1 MASSCRHL
9 MVVSLVLASF
19 LSLSVGLAVMSIDL
33 GAEFMKIAIVKPGV
47 PMEIVL
53 NTESSRKTR
62 TIVAFRDGERQFANE
77 AYNTGIR
84 FPRKAF
90 SYLTHVIGRD
100 FDDPQVQL
108 YKERFPYYDI
118 LKDETRGT
126 VLFKIDEETFYSP
139 EELLAMILDSAK
151 EYAEAFAEQPITDV
165 VITVP
170 PYYNQVER
178 KAVLHAAQ
186 MVKLNVLQLMSNNAA
201 VALNFGVFRR
211 KNFNST
217 MQYYMFYDMGATSTV
232 ATVVGYQVVKVKE
245 GTRVDTHP
253 QLSIKGV
260 GFDRTFGGLGISMRL
275 RDHLAKA
282 FNAQKKTKTDVF
294 TNERAMAKLL
304 KESDRVKKVL
314 SANNDHYAQV
324 EGLLDEKDFRHK
336 VTREELEELCS
347 DLLTK
352 VTKPMEEAL
361 KISEITMGEI
371 TDVILMGGATRMP
384 KVQDELMQFVN
395 RQELGKSIN
404 TDEAAA
410 MGAVYQAAYLGK
422 GFKVKT
428 FSVKDGTIYPIV
440 VDFEKHRNAEE
451 TMDAGRIIRRTLFGR
466 MNPFPQKKVMTFNK
480 HYADFSFTV
489 GYGDLSFLP
498 EQDQKSFKTLTLAN
512 VTLKGVED
520 AYKKHGES
528 SDNKGIKAHFR
539 MDDSGLLH
547 LDKVESVFE
556 KMQDPEEV
564 KKDESAWSKI
574 GSALGGLFGT
584 SNEKKDSVVE
594 TDHTP
599 DAEGKKEESTTDKES
614 KEKGTKDKTDSK
626 TSESKTT
633 DSKTSKSESTESKTS
648 ESESTESKTSE
659 SEKKEE
665 KPTDTPEEKQREKK
679 TEKEKS
685 DEKPADEQTEKTDDK
700 EEKQKDEAN
709 KTNERKDK
717 KEKKEKKGKDKKDKK
732 DKKSDAEKKAEK
744 EAKEKE
750 EEEAKKPKIVTIKEN
765 ITVEIESF
773 DIPGIPKDNMKESR
787 KRLASLKA
795 RDQEKKELEAA
806 KNELEAYIFDA
817 QDKFT
822 QKDYV
827 QCSTEEER
835 DVIVKAL
842 AAASDWLYEQPD
854 DAKKT
859 AYTDKLKELVTAT
872 KDVVIRVREMQE
884 RPKALDAMKSMLN
897 HSKVFL
903 ATIKNL
909 TTLEDPMFTEVEITT
924 LEKLI
929 TNTVDWLKS
938 SKAEQKKLKNHENP
952 KLLVEDIALKIQ
964 ALDREVKYL
973 VNKAKYYK
981 PKPKPSEKGK
991 SNETVSDGGKDS
1003 ANKTEEDKKST
1014 NEKSESDKESTNE
1027 KPDSDSSTQPPETLD
1042 IPPVVPTIPKTDD
1055 KKSDETLQID
1065 ASETVDQEKSEHS
1078 EL

>member
-395 RQELGKSIN
+395 REKQVALERQELGKSIN

-599 DAEGKKEESTTDKES
+599 DA
-614 KEKGTKDKTDSK
+614 
-626 TSESKTT
+626 
-633 DSKTSKSESTESKTS
+633 
-648 ESESTESKTSE
+648 
-659 SEKKEE
+659 
-665 KPTDTPEEKQREKK
+665 
-679 TEKEKS
+679 EKS